1 MLMPQVSSC
10 AVEECAYNTDKICHA
25 MAITIGD
32 GVGTGV
38 HAMCDTF
45 FQTSLFG
52 GAKDQVGGVGACKV
66 PACRFN
72 EDLECMAE
80 SVQVG
85 YGQDHADCLT
95 FGKR

>member
-10 AVEECAYNTDKICHA
+10 AVEECAYNTHSICHA

-32 GVGTGV
+32 GVGV

-45 FQTSLFG
+45 FRTSLFG

-66 PACRFN
+66 SACRFN

-85 YGQDHADCLT
+85 YDRDHADCLT
-95 FGKR
+95 FAKR